1 MMLWMKLRPVDC
13 RHRLPSFCKN
23 FLHDNDSVLLEK
35 HLTMLTFYLFIVQE
49 FRGAVNPQ
57 AVKLNLF
64 CRIQLKLINT
74 WAAL

>member
-1 MMLWMKLRPVDC
+1 
-13 RHRLPSFCKN
+13 
-23 FLHDNDSVLLEK
+23 
-35 HLTMLTFYLFIVQE
+35 MLTFYLFIVQE